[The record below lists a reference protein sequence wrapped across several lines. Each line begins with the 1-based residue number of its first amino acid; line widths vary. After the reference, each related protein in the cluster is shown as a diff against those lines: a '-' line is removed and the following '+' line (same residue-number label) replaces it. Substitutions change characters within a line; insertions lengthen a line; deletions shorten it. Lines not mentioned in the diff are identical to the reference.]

1 MKTKISSDLEWGAA
15 PRSIAEEFF
24 VFTSIV
30 EKLQRCE
37 NTGFHFHAAPFGIR
51 SPWHCNR
58 GRSSSLSSAHGIR
71 HGRKHACH
79 ATSVHTTNDKDTMQ
93 GGVSASREHAHTFRH
108 KTCFG
113 RPDCCL
119 SPPLKPTSPLGAS
132 GTSHRLRL
140 VPNWML
146 VIQRAKLER
155 LTCTGKVGDQRA
167 TGAMH
172 ESERPSKGLS

>member
-1 MKTKISSDLEWGAA
+1 MHQQALR
-15 PRSIAEEFF
+15 RSNNKHGSARP
-24 VFTSIV
+24 
-30 EKLQRCE
+30 LQAVATR
-37 NTGFHFHAAPFGIR
+37 T
-51 SPWHCNR
+51 WHCNR

-79 ATSVHTTNDKDTMQ
+79 ATSAHTTNDKDTMQ

-119 SPPLKPTSPLGAS
+119 SPPLKPTSPPGAS
-132 GTSHRLRL
+132 GTSPRLRL

-146 VIQRAKLER
+146 VIQRARLER